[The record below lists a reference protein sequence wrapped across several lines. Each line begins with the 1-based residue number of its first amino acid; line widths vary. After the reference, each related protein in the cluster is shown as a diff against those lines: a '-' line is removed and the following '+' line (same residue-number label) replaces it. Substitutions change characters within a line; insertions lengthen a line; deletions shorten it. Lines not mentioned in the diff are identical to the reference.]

1 MTFIYMGLSS
11 STWGVIKSNKNKER
25 KGKEEKP
32 NQKEQEW
39 ASRSVRQNGPVTPR
53 RPLCQHSPCTHPF
66 SGEIQ
71 LLLQQPWCRRTRM
84 DDRSDYAAMH
94 NNWIAAGYT
103 SRVNMQ
109 SWFDWIQWKEHLN
122 PGRQHFVFS
131 IWFVSMTP
139 KTLFKCFSLSENI
152 LLLPRKSESSSGLQ
166 G

>member
-1 MTFIYMGLSS
+1 MKSGGQGTWWRLGWGGSRGNDIYLYGLEFFN
-11 STWGVIKSNKNKER
+11 VRSNKIKQKQRKKRER
-25 KGKEEKP
+25 RETKP
-32 NQKEQEW
+32 KEQEL

-53 RPLCQHSPCTHPF
+53 RPLCQHSPCAHPF

-122 PGRQHFVFS
+122 PGRQHFFFFCLIRQHDTQDPV
-131 IWFVSMTP
+131 
-139 KTLFKCFSLSENI
+139 
-152 LLLPRKSESSSGLQ
+152 
-166 G
+166 